1 MADMALLLY
10 SPIVTANAMAIN
22 LTNHLINLGLYHN
35 SLFEIHFIYLPVF
48 VFMYICILISIQN
61 KAFLIV

>member
-10 SPIVTANAMAIN
+10 SPIVTALAIN
-22 LTNHLINLGLYHN
+22 LPNHLINLGLYHN